1 MKEGTL
7 DRPTFEAIESYVLDR
22 MPADERAAFEQRM
35 TEDATLREEVELE
48 RENIQAVEL
57 GGLSRMLKGIAQ
69 QDREEERAAPR
80 WTDFLKYAALIA
92 GLTTAAIWWMNRTPL
107 NEELYTE
114 YFTPDPGLPVKMG
127 TTGHATFADAMVA
140 YKLGDYAEARAKW
153 QPLLSLEPGNDTL
166 RYYLASAW
174 LAENNTAQAI
184 PILEELSQE
193 PTSTFTARA
202 QWFLFLAYVRSG
214 EEAKARTLPLD
225 NDPTYGARVKAIK
238 SELVR

>member
-1 MKEGTL
+1 MSEGTL
-7 DRPTFEAIESYVLDR
+7 DRPTFEAIEAYVLER
-22 MPADERAAFEQRM
+22 MPASERAAFEQRM
-35 TEDATLREEVELE
+35 AADTALREEVELE

-57 GGLSRMLKGIAQ
+57 GGLSRTLKGIAQ
-69 QDREEERAAPR
+69 KERAEDRAAPR
-80 WTDFLKYAALIA
+80 WTVFLKYAAIIA
-92 GLTTAAIWWMNRTPL
+92 GITTAAVWWMNRTPI
-107 NEELYTE
+107 NEELYAE
-114 YFTPDPGLPVKMG
+114 HFTPDPGLPVTMG
-127 TTGHATFADAMVA
+127 TTSDPAFADAMVA

-153 QPLLSLEPGNDTL
+153 QPLLSLEPDNDTL

-193 PTSTFTARA
+193 PASTFTARA

-214 EEAKARTLPLD
+214 EEAKARTMPLD

-238 SELVR
+238 ADLLR